1 MVRGAEDI
9 NAEDSPGTTPQV
21 TTREAGTDP
30 SEQAVDGG
38 SDVTVE
44 QLYAELGLDGG
55 TDAQS
60 VRLTPE
66 QHSEV
71 ILENVLSGLFEG
83 SEFVFEESTVKDNLD
98 EILLLLVA
106 HRASETHG
114 KSLMGDLATVF
125 DTRLSPGTVYPQLH
139 ELEDEGLLRVQELV
153 RTKEYRVDDEAE
165 LVDRVTAA
173 MEQHLALGLY
183 FKAALAELS

>member
-1 MVRGAEDI
+1 MSRGTDGI
-9 NAEDSPGTTPQV
+9 NAEHSPDTTPQV
-21 TTREAGTDP
+21 TAREPETDP
-30 SEQAVDGG
+30 AEQAADGE

-44 QLYAELGLDGG
+44 QLYAELGMDGG
-55 TDAQS
+55 ADTQS

-106 HRASETHG
+106 HRASEAHG

-153 RTKEYRVDDEAE
+153 RTKEYRIDDEAE
-165 LVDRVTAA
+165 LADRVAAA

-183 FKAALAELS
+183 FKAALAELN